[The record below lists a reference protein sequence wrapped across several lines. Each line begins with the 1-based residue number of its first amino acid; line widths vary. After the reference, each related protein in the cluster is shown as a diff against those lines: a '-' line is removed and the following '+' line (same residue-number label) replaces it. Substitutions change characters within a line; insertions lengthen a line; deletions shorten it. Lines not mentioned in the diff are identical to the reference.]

1 MKKHQNLLLILAVF
15 LLALLP
21 LWVVQPVADGE
32 IFAGADG
39 EAMDAISV
47 ISPDYEPWFHSFW
60 EPPSAEIESLL
71 FAFQA
76 ALGGGFIGYYLGV
89 SITRVRMR
97 REWQQE
103 QPCT

>member
-1 MKKHQNLLLILAVF
+1 MKKHQNLLLILAVI

-21 LWVVQPVADGE
+21 LGVVQTDKDVE
-32 IFAGADG
+32 TFTGADG
-39 EAMDAISV
+39 EAMVAINQ
-47 ISPDYEPWFHSFW
+47 IAPDYEPWFNPFW
-60 EPPSAEIESLL
+60 EPPSGEIESLL
-71 FAFQA
+71 FALQA

-97 REWQQE
+97 RAWQQG

>member
-1 MKKHQNLLLILAVF
+1 MKKRRNLLLILAVI

-21 LWVVQPVADGE
+21 LWVVQPVEDVE
-32 IFAGADG
+32 PFAGADG
-39 EAMDAISV
+39 KAMEAVSA
-47 ISPDYEPWFHSFW
+47 ISPDYEPWFSPLW

-76 ALGGGFIGYYLGV
+76 ALGGGFIGYYLGA

-97 REWQQE
+97 RAWQQGK
-103 QPCT
+103 PCT